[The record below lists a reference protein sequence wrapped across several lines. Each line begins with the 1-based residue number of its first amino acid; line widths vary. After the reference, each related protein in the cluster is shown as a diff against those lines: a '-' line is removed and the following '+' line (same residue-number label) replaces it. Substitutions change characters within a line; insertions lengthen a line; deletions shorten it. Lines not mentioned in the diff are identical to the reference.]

1 MTIMPETY
9 SVKDVQSSYKA
20 IFDNAKSSKKPVIVL
35 KNNKP
40 EIAII
45 DIETLEEMY
54 NKIEQ
59 FEMENLNEAIRIY
72 KKEKKAGKLRRLN
85 SLDDLF
91 NE

>member
-1 MTIMPETY
+1 MPETY
-9 SVKDVQSSYKA
+9 SVKDVQASYKA
-20 IFDNAKSSKKPVIVL
+20 IFDNAKSSKKPIIVL

-40 EIAII
+40 EVAII

-54 NKIEQ
+54 KKIEQ
-59 FEMENLNEAIRIY
+59 FEMEDLNKAIQIY

>member
-9 SVKDVQSSYKA
+9 SVKDVQASYKA
-20 IFDNAKSSKKPVIVL
+20 IFDNAKSSKKPIIVL

-40 EIAII
+40 EVAII

-54 NKIEQ
+54 KKIEQ
-59 FEMENLNEAIRIY
+59 FEMEDLNKAIQIY